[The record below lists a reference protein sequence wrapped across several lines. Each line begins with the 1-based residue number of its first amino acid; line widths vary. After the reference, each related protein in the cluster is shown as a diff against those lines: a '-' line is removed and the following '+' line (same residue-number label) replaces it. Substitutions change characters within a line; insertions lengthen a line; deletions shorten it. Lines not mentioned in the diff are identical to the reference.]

1 VGPGSE
7 QFGEH
12 GLYPLGVVQSG
23 SIGPET
29 VPLTSKKSNVKM
41 FTSSLSVEG
50 RYTYLLIDDA
60 ELDLAAL
67 LN

>member
-1 VGPGSE
+1 
-7 QFGEH
+7 
-12 GLYPLGVVQSG
+12 VVQSG